1 MSVAATGSRRF
12 VLLGDPVSG
21 SRSPAI
27 HQAAFEAAGID
38 GDYQARLVDLA
49 GLGAAIGEIRS
60 GVIDGANVT
69 MPYKSITA
77 GLVDELDDDAR
88 RAGAVN
94 TIVAVHDRLVGGNT
108 DVVALRA
115 ALAQSVGTV
124 LILGAG
130 GAAKA
135 AAVASAGRDTLVS
148 ARSTVAAEAM
158 AVRLGLD
165 TVAWGNPVEGAT
177 VVNAT
182 PLGMAGETLPPGVV
196 DGARCL
202 LDLAYGAQ
210 PTPAVT
216 DALRRGLPVVD
227 GIDLL
232 VAQAAAAFT
241 IWTGIAA
248 PVEAMMRAARPA

>member
-1 MSVAATGSRRF
+1 MSEAANGSRRF
-12 VLLGDPVSG
+12 VLLGDPVGG

-27 HQAAFEAAGID
+27 HQAAFETAGID
-38 GDYQARLVDLA
+38 GHYQARRVDLA

-60 GVIDGANVT
+60 GAIDGANIT

-77 GLVDELDDDAR
+77 GLVDELDEDAR

-94 TIVAVHDRLVGGNT
+94 TIVPVHDRLMGRNT
-108 DVVALRA
+108 DVVALRW
-115 ALAQSVGTV
+115 ALASSVGTV

-135 AAVASAGRDTLVS
+135 AAVAAAGRDTIVS
-148 ARSTVAAEAM
+148 ARRPAAAEAM
-158 AVRLGLD
+158 AVRFGLD
-165 TVAWGNPVEGAT
+165 TVAWGDPVEGAI
-177 VVNAT
+177 VINAT
-182 PLGMAGETLPPGVV
+182 PLGMAGETLPPEVV

-202 LDLAYGAQ
+202 LDLAYGVE
-210 PTPAVT
+210 PTPAVAE
-216 DALRRGLPVVD
+216 ALRRSLPVVD

-241 IWTGIAA
+241 IWTGVAA
-248 PVEAMMRAARPA
+248 PFEAMMRAARPA